1 MVDRDMGKRGP
12 KPRHTLDDLLDAA
25 TERIDIDGF
34 RALSMSGVARQLGC
48 SVSGLYRYVGGLEEL
63 VVALQKRAIEQY
75 RDGLNRAIASLDH
88 DEARPPQPARF
99 ALRRIVASFGYYSEH
114 GETHPASHRLLAA
127 FISEP
132 SVILSSEAARSVDA
146 TLAGVIAINA
156 ESLTAAREAGALS
169 EGDDVQRTY
178 LLWASLHGLGQFRKR
193 DRILPVHLQHA
204 ALQKRLLHDIL
215 LGFGASADLLV
226 EILGT

>member
-1 MVDRDMGKRGP
+1 MGKRGP

-25 TERIDIDGF
+25 TELIAIDGF
-34 RALSMSGVARQLGC
+34 RVLSMSAVARRLGT

-75 RDGLNRAIASLDH
+75 RDGLNRAIAALDE
-88 DEARPPQPARF
+88 DEATPSDPATF
-99 ALRRIVASFGYYSEH
+99 ALRRVVTSFGYYSEH

-132 SVILSSEAARSVDA
+132 SVILSSGAARSVDA

-156 ESLTAAREAGALS
+156 AILTAAREAGALS

-193 DRILPVHLQHA
+193 DRILPLHLQHA
-204 ALQKRLLHDIL
+204 ALQKRLLYDML
-215 LGFGASADLLV
+215 VGFGARAELLDEV
-226 EILGT
+226 LAI

>member
-1 MVDRDMGKRGP
+1 MGKRGP

-25 TERIDIDGF
+25 TELIDIDGF
-34 RALSMSGVARQLGC
+34 RVLSMSGVARRLGT

-75 RDGLNRAIASLDH
+75 RDGLNRAIAALDG
-88 DEARPPQPARF
+88 EATPSDPARF
-99 ALRRIVASFGYYSEH
+99 ALRRLVTSFGYYSEH

-132 SVILSSEAARSVDA
+132 SVILSSGAARSVDA

-156 ESLTAAREAGALS
+156 AILTAAREAGALS

-193 DRILPVHLQHA
+193 DRILPLHLQHA
-204 ALQKRLLHDIL
+204 ALQKRLLYDML
-215 LGFGASADLLV
+215 VGFGARAELLDEV
-226 EILGT
+226 LAT